1 MGLKDVLQAYLDHR
15 REVVVRRA
23 EHRLDKIEKRLHLLD
38 GYLTA
43 FLNIDEVIHI
53 IRTEDEPK
61 PVLMERFNLT
71 DVQAEAILN
80 LRLRALRKL
89 EEMEIRGEHAKLN
102 EERDELVLLI
112 GSTRRQWT
120 KVSKELKAARDAF
133 DPDSDLGRRRAT
145 FSDVKEVDLAAAL
158 EASKPKEPITVVL
171 SKQGWIRGMKGHA
184 LDTDSVKFK
193 DGDELY
199 LLEEVMSTDKLILMS
214 SDGRSFTLG
223 ADRLPGGRGH
233 GEPIRLSI
241 DLEDS
246 VDIIAMF
253 RFEADRKR
261 VMASSTGYGF
271 VVEEKELESNRKAG
285 KSAVNTGN
293 GHLVCCPVVEGDM
306 IAVVGTNKKMLIF
319 PLSDLPEMARGK
331 GNKLQS
337 YSGKAELA
345 DLITFDKR
353 DGLIVMT
360 GGRHR
365 AFPEWK
371 EWKGQRAQAGKVVP
385 KGFPRS
391 GTFIS

>member
-1 MGLKDVLQAYLDHR
+1 M
-15 REVVVRRA
+15 
-23 EHRLDKIEKRLHLLD
+23 
-38 GYLTA
+38 
-43 FLNIDEVIHI
+43 
-53 IRTEDEPK
+53 
-61 PVLMERFNLT
+61 
-71 DVQAEAILN
+71 QAEAILN

-89 EEMEIRGEHAKLN
+89 EEMKFAASHKQLN

-306 IAVVGTNKKMLIF
+306 IAVVGTNKKMLSSRF
-319 PLSDLPEMARGK
+319 RLPR
-331 GNKLQS
+331 
-337 YSGKAELA
+337 
-345 DLITFDKR
+345 
-353 DGLIVMT
+353 
-360 GGRHR
+360 
-365 AFPEWK
+365 P
-371 EWKGQRAQAGKVVP
+371 
-385 KGFPRS
+385 
-391 GTFIS
+391 